1 MTKPEKLDQESIDL
15 RMLDLNT
22 AVDNPWKIEDGQ
34 LIITYQFQDFVKAF
48 AFMTAAA
55 LYAEKFDHHPDWRNI
70 YNKITIRLS
79 THEIGGISELD
90 FKLAG
95 KMQKLAESFT
105 CI

>member
-1 MTKPEKLDQESIDL
+1 MTKPEKLNHETIDL
-15 RMLDLNT
+15 RLLDLNT

-34 LIITYQFQDFVKAF
+34 LFITYKFQDFVKAF

-55 LYAEKFDHHPDWRNI
+55 LNAEKLDHHPDWSNS
-70 YNKITIRLS
+70 YNEVTIRLS
-79 THEIGGISELD
+79 THEIGGISDVD

-95 KMQKLAESFT
+95 EIQKLAESFS